1 MHAVHSRLAAVL
13 EANSSVLRT
22 MEALAPD
29 EIVVTVYEG
38 LAGLP
43 HFSSDDDVDPLH
55 PAVAARRSRSGQ
67 LMHWLSSSSP
77 AMWPL
82 PGDTSPHS
90 GRLCAAITWRSLPV
104 WAAANAHEF
113 RPAVVRVATC
123 ANRI

>member
-1 MHAVHSRLAAVL
+1 MHAVHPRPAAAL

-22 MEALAPD
+22 IEALAPD
-29 EIVVTVYEG
+29 EIVATVYDG

-43 HFSSDDDVDPLH
+43 HFSSDDDVDPSTRPWRLGG
-55 PAVAARRSRSGQ
+55 AKSGQ

-104 WAAANAHEF
+104 WAAANAHGF